1 MVPDIVGLVIV
12 VWVPGL
18 INIYLLFNAEK
29 CGPFEDALGAERG
42 GVIFSCE

>member
-18 INIYLLFNAEK
+18 IDIYLLFNAEK
-29 CGPFEDALGAERG
+29 YGHFEDALGEERG
-42 GVIFSCE
+42 GMCALF